1 MTSVSSSARAEAEV
15 RSLIEKRTQA
25 TRDKNVPGAT
35 STIAPDLVMFDVVDP
50 LRRAGSNEA
59 TQRSEAWFS
68 TFKNQIGF
76 VIRDLVVVA
85 SEDVAFSHSL
95 NHYRGETS
103 NGLLSM
109 WVRMTTCYQR
119 VNGNWMIVHEHSSV
133 PFNTDTGK
141 ASTNLQP

>member
-1 MTSVSSSARAEAEV
+1 MISASSSARAEAEV
-15 RSLIEKRTQA
+15 RALIEIRTQA
-25 TRDKNVPGAT
+25 TRDKNVANAT
-35 STIAPDLVMFDVVDP
+35 RSIAPDLMMFDVVDP
-50 LRRAGSNEA
+50 LRRAGANEA

-68 TFKNQIGF
+68 TFKDQIGF
-76 VIRDLVVVA
+76 VIRELVVVA
-85 SEDVAFSHSL
+85 NEDVAFSHSL

>member
-1 MTSVSSSARAEAEV
+1 MISASSSARAEAEV

-25 TRDKNVPGAT
+25 TRDKNVPNAT
-35 STIAPDLVMFDVVDP
+35 RSVAADIMMFDVVDP
-50 LRRAGSNEA
+50 LRRAGANEA
-59 TQRSEAWFS
+59 MQRSEAWFS
-68 TFKNQIGF
+68 TFKDQIGF
-76 VIRDLVVVA
+76 VMRDLVVVA
-85 SEDVAFSHSL
+85 GEDVAFSHSL

-119 VNGNWMIVHEHSSV
+119 VNGNWVIVHEHSSV
-133 PFNTDTGK
+133 PFDTDTGK

>member
-50 LRRAGSNEA
+50 LRRAGANEA

-68 TFKNQIGF
+68 TFKDQIGF

-109 WVRMTTCYQR
+109 WVRMTTCFQR
-119 VNGNWMIVHEHSSV
+119 VDGNWMIMHEHSSV
-133 PFNTDTGK
+133 PFDTDTGK